1 MDSCCEALHQFP
13 DWEEVSQSD
22 QLLIIGPDLVLMVSW
37 SAVVFFFI
45 ILWIMNNNADSW
57 FVEIRWEWSNSAS
70 LRKWMYRNNTVNLLV
85 LKRIWLFLSQRPSAR
100 SFNQLSFYCKSK
112 PANWWK
118 PTNLLASVLSLLDLK
133 QTQPRSL
140 QTVHYA
146 CSAVFLW
153 LHVLM

>member
-1 MDSCCEALHQFP
+1 MVDSCCEALHRFP
-13 DWEEVSQSD
+13 DWEEAFNYWTWFGFD
-22 QLLIIGPDLVLMVSW
+22 GQLICCS
-37 SAVVFFFI
+37 FFFI

-118 PTNLLASVLSLLDLK
+118 PTNPIASVLSLLDLK
-133 QTQPRSL
+133 QTRPRSL

-153 LHVLM
+153 LHALM